1 MQLNIMKKKKTIKKM
16 GRRHKW
22 IDIST
27 KKTEKRPRSPEKMLN
42 IASYQRNLNQNYDEM
57 LPPISQQAITTKNPK
72 PTYAERGAE
81 KREPSYT
88 VGGM

>member
-1 MQLNIMKKKKTIKKM
+1 M
-16 GRRHKW
+16 GIRHKW

-72 PTYAERGAE
+72 PTHVSINNAILLCGNCAE
-81 KREPSYT
+81 KHK
-88 VGGM
+88 